1 MVRALQ
7 SRENIGCAP
16 VTAWVMVALATLF
29 APSGTAQP
37 SGAQSAGACDR
48 ACLTGF
54 VDSYFK
60 ALFAHDAHALPQA
73 VQARITENGTG
84 KKLADTFWDGAADTV
99 YRFDI
104 VNTRRG
110 DTGTEAVIHNADGTK
125 TMYMLR
131 LKVQNGAIT
140 EIETIKANK
149 GDADRLWDPD
159 RLKEVPAGYKM
170 SIRESQRDSY
180 YDLIGAADS
189 YWRAFQTNG
198 TPAYHRA
205 RLLPDCVRVENGVQ
219 TTGLVRN
226 GVFND
231 TALGFDEGRFIGRN
245 IWDRR
250 YPVVDEERG
259 VVLSIV
265 RFGLKAGAKSQSIAT
280 SNDRLVAEFFA
291 IEDGFIHQIEAVL
304 FNLPDV
310 KPTGWPVG
318 YGPGRGATE

>member
-1 MVRALQ
+1 MSKHFGR
-7 SRENIGCAP
+7 P
-16 VTAWVMVALATLF
+16 VTRCALAMLVLAALC
-29 APSGTAQP
+29 APSGVAQTGDP
-37 SGAQSAGACDR
+37 ACDR

-54 VDSYFK
+54 VDSYFR
-60 ALFAHDAHALPQA
+60 ALFAHDASALPQA
-73 VQARITENGTG
+73 SHARITENGAE
-84 KKLADTFWDGAADTV
+84 KKLADTFWDGAAGTV

-110 DTGTEAVIHNADGTK
+110 DTGTEAVIRNSDGSK

-131 LKVQNGAIT
+131 LRVQHGAIT

-149 GDADRLWDPD
+149 GEADRLWDPD
-159 RLKEVPAGYKM
+159 HLKEVPAAFQL
-170 SIRESQRDSY
+170 SIRESERDSY
-180 YDLIGAADS
+180 YDLIAAANS

-198 TPAYHRA
+198 TPQYHRA
-205 RLLPDCVRVENGVQ
+205 RLMPDSVRVENGVQ

-231 TALGFDEGRFIGRN
+231 TALGFDQGRFIGRN

-291 IEDGFIHQIEAVL
+291 IKNGFIQEIQAVL
-304 FNLPDV
+304 FNLPDA
-310 KPTGWPVG
+310 KPTGWPPG
-318 YGPGRGATE
+318 YGPGRASKE